1 MPLHLSSFFFGRLIL
16 SLALFFNI
24 IATIVARFYAFTEIC
39 AAPIYYITIVKKE
52 IGSIKIA
59 SCHESFIFFRPDAR
73 QTAYADKE

>member
-1 MPLHLSSFFFGRLIL
+1 MPLHLSSFFFSAVL
-16 SLALFFNI
+16 SYRSPLFFNI
-24 IATIVARFYAFTEIC
+24 IAIVARFYAFTEIC
-39 AAPIYYITIVKKE
+39 AAPTYYITIVKQE